1 MAGLAVRPAAA
12 AAASRCLSGQR
23 LACTQHD
30 WRQAALPSV
39 SCRWEN
45 GWSQLV
51 DCQAVVHA
59 LMHAA
64 AVHAAVHASGVAVAW
79 SCMLLL

>member
-1 MAGLAVRPAAA
+1 
-12 AAASRCLSGQR
+12 
-23 LACTQHD
+23 
-30 WRQAALPSV
+30 
-39 SCRWEN
+39 
-45 GWSQLV
+45 LV